1 MLDGARLTPGNSY
14 TCIIVLDNDLIH
26 SNWGGGAKYF
36 LFPQG
41 SLTKILIFYFLTL
54 SIHFKSY
61 AFQNIEA
68 ISMKIKYGCVPVG
81 VVTLAIEILQMP
93 EITLDPHLGLKLS

>member
-1 MLDGARLTPGNSY
+1 MILFIAIRGARNIFSF
-14 TCIIVLDNDLIH
+14 H
-26 SNWGGGAKYF
+26 RGA
-36 LFPQG
+36 LQ
-41 SLTKILIFYFLTL
+41 KILIFYFLTL

-61 AFQNIEA
+61 GFQNIEA
-68 ISMKIKYGCVPVG
+68 ISMKIKYGCGPVG